1 MREARLQRHIPV
13 FRFIFTEL
21 GRFVRL
27 YKAVVVERPAR
38 LSSGAGDGLPYFV
51 PVISELSMNASSQL
65 SHPLRSQ
72 RLNQITHEPHSH
84 LDNLVKSHDPFGSP
98 ERFSHFVAAQYLF
111 QRDLEKLYNDPQL
124 IRLVPDLPQR
134 CRVEQAVLDLADLQ
148 RALPEG
154 DDAIRNKVMGT
165 GEALAWLFVS
175 EGSKL
180 GAAFL
185 LKRMPALGLS
195 ETFGAR
201 HLGEPEGGRA
211 QGWKAFTAVLD
222 SVELDAEQE
231 RLAEVAAIAAFER
244 FTVHLERCFA

>member
-1 MREARLQRHIPV
+1 M
-13 FRFIFTEL
+13 T
-21 GRFVRL
+21 
-27 YKAVVVERPAR
+27 
-38 LSSGAGDGLPYFV
+38 
-51 PVISELSMNASSQL
+51 ASSQL

-72 RLNQITHEPHSH
+72 RLNAITHEPHSR
-84 LDNLVKSHDPFGSP
+84 LDERVKGFEPFASA
-98 ERFSHFVAAQYLF
+98 ERFARFVAAQYLF
-111 QRDLEKLYNDPQL
+111 QRDLQPLYNDPEL
-124 IRLVPDLPQR
+124 IGLLADLPQR
-134 CRVEQAVLDLADLQ
+134 CRVEQARLDLADLQ
-148 RALPEG
+148 QALPASA
-154 DDAIRNKVMGT
+154 DSLDPQVMGL
-165 GEALAWLFVS
+165 GEKLAWLFVS

-201 HLGEPEGGRA
+201 HLAEPEGGRA

-231 RLAEVAAIAAFER
+231 RLAEVAAIAAFQR

>member
-1 MREARLQRHIPV
+1 M
-13 FRFIFTEL
+13 T
-21 GRFVRL
+21 
-27 YKAVVVERPAR
+27 
-38 LSSGAGDGLPYFV
+38 
-51 PVISELSMNASSQL
+51 ASSQL

-111 QRDLEKLYNDPQL
+111 QRDLENLYNDPQL

>member
-1 MREARLQRHIPV
+1 M
-13 FRFIFTEL
+13 T
-21 GRFVRL
+21 
-27 YKAVVVERPAR
+27 
-38 LSSGAGDGLPYFV
+38 
-51 PVISELSMNASSQL
+51 ASAL
-65 SHPLRSQ
+65 FHPLRSQ
-72 RLNQITHEPHSH
+72 RLNAITHEPHSR
-84 LDNLVKSHDPFGSP
+84 LDARVKSHEPFASV
-98 ERFSHFVAAQYLF
+98 ERFAHFVAAQYLF
-111 QRDLEKLYNDPQL
+111 QRDLQNLYQDP
-124 IRLVPDLPQR
+124 RLVGLIPDLPQR
-134 CRVEQAVLDLADLQ
+134 CRVQQTVLDLADLQ
-148 RALPEG
+148 RPLPEG
-154 DDAIRNKVMGT
+154 DDSIRDRQMDL

-231 RLAEVAAIAAFER
+231 RLAEAAAIVAFER
-244 FTVHLERCFA
+244 FNQHLERCFA

>member
-1 MREARLQRHIPV
+1 M
-13 FRFIFTEL
+13 T
-21 GRFVRL
+21 
-27 YKAVVVERPAR
+27 
-38 LSSGAGDGLPYFV
+38 
-51 PVISELSMNASSQL
+51 ASSHL
-65 SHPLRSQ
+65 AHPLRSQ
-72 RLNQITHEPHSH
+72 RLNAITHEPHSR
-84 LDNLVKSHDPFGSP
+84 LDNLVKSHEPFASA
-98 ERFSHFVAAQYLF
+98 ERFAHFVAAQYLF
-111 QRDLEKLYNDPQL
+111 QRDLQNLYQDP
-124 IRLVPDLPQR
+124 RLVALIPDLPQR
-134 CRVEQAVLDLADLQ
+134 CRVQQTVLDLADLQ

-154 DDAIRNKVMGT
+154 DDRIRNQSMGL

-195 ETFGAR
+195 ESFGAR

-231 RLAEVAAIAAFER
+231 RLAEVAALTAFER
-244 FTVHLERCFA
+244 FAVHLQRCFA

>member
-1 MREARLQRHIPV
+1 MTAP
-13 FRFIFTEL
+13 
-21 GRFVRL
+21 
-27 YKAVVVERPAR
+27 
-38 LSSGAGDGLPYFV
+38 
-51 PVISELSMNASSQL
+51 SQL

-72 RLNQITHEPHSH
+72 RLNAITHEPHSR
-84 LDNLVKSHDPFGSP
+84 LDARVKSHEPFASR
-98 ERFSHFVAAQYLF
+98 ERFAHFVAAQYLF
-111 QRDLEKLYNDPQL
+111 QRDLQNLYQDS
-124 IRLVPDLPQR
+124 RLVALIPDLPQR
-134 CRVEQAVLDLADLQ
+134 CRVQQTVLDLADLQ
-148 RALPEG
+148 RPLPEG
-154 DDAIRNKVMGT
+154 DDSIRDRQMGL

-201 HLGEPEGGRA
+201 HLGEPAGGRA

-231 RLAEVAAIAAFER
+231 RLAEAAAIAAFER
-244 FTVHLERCFA
+244 FSQHLERCFA

>member
-1 MREARLQRHIPV
+1 
-13 FRFIFTEL
+13 
-21 GRFVRL
+21 
-27 YKAVVVERPAR
+27 
-38 LSSGAGDGLPYFV
+38 
-51 PVISELSMNASSQL
+51 MNASSQL

-72 RLNQITHEPHSH
+72 RLNQVTHEPHSK

-111 QRDLEKLYNDPQL
+111 QRDLEKLYNDPEL
-124 IRLVPDLPQR
+124 IKLVPDLPQR
-134 CRVEQAVLDLADLQ
+134 CRVEQARLDLADLN
-148 RALPEG
+148 RVLPEG
-154 DDAIRNKVMGT
+154 DDSIRNTTMGT

-201 HLGEPEGGRA
+201 HLGEPAGGRA

-231 RLAEVAAIAAFER
+231 RLAEAAAIAAFER

>member
-1 MREARLQRHIPV
+1 M
-13 FRFIFTEL
+13 
-21 GRFVRL
+21 
-27 YKAVVVERPAR
+27 
-38 LSSGAGDGLPYFV
+38 S
-51 PVISELSMNASSQL
+51 ASSQL

-72 RLNQITHEPHSH
+72 RLNQITYEPHSR
-84 LDNLVKSHDPFGSP
+84 LDNLVKSHDPFASP
-98 ERFSHFVAAQYLF
+98 ERFAHFVAAQYLF
-111 QRDLEKLYNDPQL
+111 QRDLQNLYNDPAL
-124 IRLVPDLPQR
+124 IELVPDLPQR
-134 CRVEQAVLDLADLQ
+134 CRVQHTVLDLADLK

-154 DDAIRNKVMGT
+154 DERIRNRQMGL

-231 RLAEVAAIAAFER
+231 RLAEAAAIAAFER
-244 FTVHLERCFA
+244 FTEHLERCFA

>member
-1 MREARLQRHIPV
+1 M
-13 FRFIFTEL
+13 T
-21 GRFVRL
+21 
-27 YKAVVVERPAR
+27 
-38 LSSGAGDGLPYFV
+38 
-51 PVISELSMNASSQL
+51 ASSQL

-84 LDNLVKSHDPFGSP
+84 LDNLVKSHDPFASP

-124 IRLVPDLPQR
+124 IKLVPDLPQR

-222 SVELDAEQE
+222 SVELDTEQE

>member
-1 MREARLQRHIPV
+1 
-13 FRFIFTEL
+13 
-21 GRFVRL
+21 
-27 YKAVVVERPAR
+27 
-38 LSSGAGDGLPYFV
+38 
-51 PVISELSMNASSQL
+51 
-65 SHPLRSQ
+65 
-72 RLNQITHEPHSH
+72 
-84 LDNLVKSHDPFGSP
+84 
-98 ERFSHFVAAQYLF
+98 
-111 QRDLEKLYNDPQL
+111 
-124 IRLVPDLPQR
+124 
-134 CRVEQAVLDLADLQ
+134 VLDLADLQ